1 MQIEDFREKMPEY
14 DESIFFPEKAPMALG
29 LSMEDLADITEFV
42 RWIFNQQLLHEN
54 KPREKLIATL
64 RARQKQL
71 SYLRRLELLTELK
84 RLENLK

>member
-14 DESIFFPEKAPMALG
+14 DESIFFSERAPMAPG

-42 RWIFNQQLLHEN
+42 RWLYNQKQLQEN
-54 KPREKLIATL
+54 RPRGKLIAVL
-64 RARQKQL
+64 RARQRQL
-71 SYLRRLELLTELK
+71 SDRRRLELLAELK